1 MYIEELKS
9 GEVLEMMKKPERRDR
24 SIAAAAAATA
34 LRPIFGYGD

>member
-24 SIAAAAAATA
+24 SIAAAAA

>member
-24 SIAAAAAATA
+24 SIAAAAAA

>member
-24 SIAAAAAATA
+24 SIAAAAAAA